1 MFLKTL
7 LIHQKIIIGLSDSM
21 SLSNNKTID
30 LWRKFM
36 PRRNEVLSDQKN
48 YLYDI
53 KVYEEHQDF
62 KHFTPQTIFT
72 KYVGIE
78 SLSSENV
85 PVEMEVFIIPEGR
98 YAVFLHKGPASTF
111 HKTLNYIYTDWLP
124 QSEYVLDYR
133 PHFEKIKEG
142 YDPNDINAE
151 EEVWIPIK
159 SL

>member
-111 HKTLNYIYTDWLP
+111 HKTL
-124 QSEYVLDYR
+124 
-133 PHFEKIKEG
+133 
-142 YDPNDINAE
+142 
-151 EEVWIPIK
+151 
-159 SL
+159 